1 MFRSTIWFVFSIL
14 LIIDGFGQ
22 AQPSQP
28 LTGPG
33 GANYSHNGVNMY
45 DFTSIFTADGY
56 WLFEPTNPTPD
67 SADVII
73 FNHAYGVFNPGLY
86 GAWIEHLVKKGNII
100 IFPKFQSSDASL
112 PSTYTP
118 NAVTGILDAIAEL
131 NTNASYVRPRW
142 NHLAM
147 IGHSYGGV
155 VSANLA
161 VEYSAYGTP
170 KPNCIM
176 LCQPGTGGVNTGRL
190 NSYASMDTDYDMII
204 VVGDNDIIVGDTFGW
219 EIMDSTAIPTSHKN
233 LIVHY
238 ADSYGNG
245 TLEASHNEPLS
256 ADITYDGG
264 VTSVIIASA
273 YGVSK
278 IDAIDYYCYWK
289 LADALMSCSFYGTDC
304 DYAFG
309 DTPNQKFMG
318 VWGDNSPVSSLQVF
332 PSNTTGINELAENI
346 LVYPNPFS
354 TSTTIEL
361 SNTEPHTL
369 TIYDIVGNKV
379 REEKVSGKAIIERR
393 DLKPGVYIIEMS
405 SVHHKMRGKVIVK

>member
-176 LCQPGTGGVNTGRL
+176 RILMAMAPWKQV
-190 NSYASMDTDYDMII
+190 
-204 VVGDNDIIVGDTFGW
+204 
-219 EIMDSTAIPTSHKN
+219 IMNPLQ
-233 LIVHY
+233 LI
-238 ADSYGNG
+238 
-245 TLEASHNEPLS
+245 LP
-256 ADITYDGG
+256 
-264 VTSVIIASA
+264 
-273 YGVSK
+273 
-278 IDAIDYYCYWK
+278 
-289 LADALMSCSFYGTDC
+289 M
-304 DYAFG
+304 
-309 DTPNQKFMG
+309 M
-318 VWGDNSPVSSLQVF
+318 
-332 PSNTTGINELAENI
+332 AE
-346 LVYPNPFS
+346 
-354 TSTTIEL
+354 
-361 SNTEPHTL
+361 
-369 TIYDIVGNKV
+369 
-379 REEKVSGKAIIERR
+379 
-393 DLKPGVYIIEMS
+393 
-405 SVHHKMRGKVIVK
+405 